1 MKVEGFGR
9 NVVLLV
15 GIWFF
20 IAFSLFFYDFYCVC
34 LRIIFLP

>member
-1 MKVEGFGR
+1 MKVGGLGR

-20 IAFSLFFYDFYCVC
+20 IAFSLFLGFAS
-34 LRIIFLP
+34 L